1 MAILLSFPM
10 SFAFPGC
17 EKAKVSA
24 TLVSGGTPEFAVETT
39 FNSDDIILNR
49 SSMDATRQ
57 LVVFTPTENIRSVE
71 YLAVKSDVTCDDS
84 LSYLT
89 DPPLASGTYLTSDG
103 TWKVCIS
110 IVTTS
115 GEKNIIASNNFIV
128 DFTAPTLG
136 FTSTSNGTSHTPTI
150 QGTTTEPSIVTLYS
164 DADCSTQ
171 ISSAASSSVFESP
184 GITMTTLMA
193 GVATDIYAMGIDLA
207 GNPSSCS
214 KITTITPSNSSP
226 VVSSLS
232 PTSGIL
238 AGGTAITITGT
249 GFLSG
254 AAVSIGGSACTSV
267 SVSSAISITCTT
279 PSHAAGAVTVSVTNT
294 DTQSGSLA
302 SGFTYQAAPVVSS
315 LSPTSGILAGG
326 TAITIT
332 GTGFLSGAAVSIGG
346 SGCTS
351 VSVSSATSITCTT
364 PSHAAGAVT
373 VSVTNTDTQS
383 GSLVS
388 GFTYTA
394 PPVVSSLSPTSGILA
409 GGTAI
414 TITGTGF
421 LSGAVVSIGG
431 SGCTSVSVSSATS
444 ITCTTPSHTA
454 GAVTVSVTNTDTQS
468 GSLVSGFTYT
478 PEKWTA
484 TVTGTLDTPPG
495 RYQHSAV
502 WTGSKMIVWGGTDAA
517 LVYLNSGGIYDPVA
531 NSWTPTSEI
540 SAPPVRSIH
549 TAVWTGSKMIV
560 WGGHNGSTAVNSGGR
575 YDPVTN
581 QWLATSTASDPD
593 PQKNPPDARYFHVA
607 VWTGSKMIVWGGI
620 GAGYLN
626 TGGRYDPDGDAW
638 TSTSVGAN
646 VPAGRYAPTAIW
658 TGSKMVVWGG
668 SISSDYYN
676 TGGRYDPVDDFWA
689 STATT
694 IAPLK
699 RAYATAVWTGSKMIV
714 WGGFSSS
721 GSRWLNSGGVYDP
734 VDDLWA
740 VTSTGSAPSG
750 RSYHTAVWTGSKMI
764 VWGGDSNGWFN
775 NDGALYDPVANSWA
789 AMTATNSPSGRTKQT
804 AVWTGSNMILWGGL
818 RYEGENATALDSGG
832 IYTPPASSTTNSWT
846 DTIAI
851 NTPLS
856 RWGQSTVWTGS
867 KMIVWAGYR
876 GGAGYLNDGG
886 QYDPVANS
894 WSSILASIANT
905 PSARTLGAVIWTG
918 SMMIVWGGYGADGND
933 IQDGG
938 QYDPVANTWSS
949 IANSLA
955 NSPAKRR
962 NHTAVWT
969 GSKMIVWGGYD
980 LDGIT
985 GSTYYGDGGRYD
997 PRTNTWDTIPLSLT
1011 DAPSGR
1017 HYHTAVWTGSQMIV
1031 WGGQNGGS
1039 SFGLGNGG
1047 RYDPVTNTWDPVPI
1061 SLTGAPSGTAWHT
1074 AIWTGSKM
1082 IVWGGS
1088 FGGSSGVSGGGLYD
1102 PFINTWSAVSSA
1114 GAPAARYVHTA
1125 VWTGSKMIVW
1135 GGTPDGGAQLSDG
1148 GQYDPVADSWSEI
1161 MATNS
1166 PTARFQH
1173 RAVWTGS
1180 KMILWGG
1187 YDGAALS
1194 SGGVYDP

>member
-57 LVVFTPTENIRSVE
+57 LVVFTPTENLRSVE

-89 DPPLASGTYLTSDG
+89 DPPLASATYLTSDG

-110 IVTTS
+110 IVTIS
-115 GEKNIIASNNFIV
+115 GEKNIIASKNFIV
-128 DFTAPTLG
+128 DFTAPILG
-136 FTSTSNGTSHTPTI
+136 FTSTSNGTSQTPTI

-171 ISSAASSSVFESP
+171 ISSATSSSVFESP

-267 SVSSAISITCTT
+267 SVSSA
-279 PSHAAGAVTVSVTNT
+279 
-294 DTQSGSLA
+294 
-302 SGFTYQAAPVVSS
+302 
-315 LSPTSGILAGG
+315 
-326 TAITIT
+326 
-332 GTGFLSGAAVSIGG
+332 
-346 SGCTS
+346 
-351 VSVSSATSITCTT
+351 TSITCTI

-388 GFTYTA
+388 GYTYTA
-394 PPVVSSLSPTSGILA
+394 
-409 GGTAI
+409 
-414 TITGTGF
+414 
-421 LSGAVVSIGG
+421 
-431 SGCTSVSVSSATS
+431 
-444 ITCTTPSHTA
+444 
-454 GAVTVSVTNTDTQS
+454 
-468 GSLVSGFTYT
+468 
-478 PEKWTA
+478 EKWA
-484 TVTGTLDTPPG
+484 VTGTTNTPPG

-517 LVYLNSGGIYDPVA
+517 VVYLNSGGIYDPVA
-531 NSWTPTSEI
+531 NSWTPTSTI
-540 SAPPVRSIH
+540 SPPSVRSIH
-549 TAVWTGSKMIV
+549 TAVWTGSNMIV
-560 WGGHNGSTAVNSGGR
+560 WGGFDGSSTLNTGGR
-575 YDPVTN
+575 YDPVAN
-581 QWLATSTASDPD
+581 EWLATSTAIDPD
-593 PQKNPPDARYFHVA
+593 PKKNPPDARYFHVA

-626 TGGRYDPDGDAW
+626 TGSRYDPDGDAW

-676 TGGRYDPVDDFWA
+676 TGGRYDPVDDLWA

-694 IAPLK
+694 SAPLK

-789 AMTATNSPSGRTKQT
+789 AMTATSSPSGRTKQT
-804 AVWTGSNMILWGGL
+804 AVWTGSHMILWGGL

-846 DTIAI
+846 DTVAL
-851 NTPLS
+851 NAPLS

-876 GGAGYLNDGG
+876 GGAAYLNDGG

-918 SMMIVWGGYGADGND
+918 SKMIVWGGYGADGND

-949 IANSLA
+949 IASSLA

-985 GSTYYGDGGRYD
+985 GSTYYNDGGRYD
-997 PRTNTWDTIPLSLT
+997 PRTNTWDATPLSLT
-1011 DAPSGR
+1011 YAPSGR
-1017 HYHTAVWTGSQMIV
+1017 HYHTAIWTGSQMIV

-1047 RYDPVTNTWDPVPI
+1047 RYDPVANTWSPVPI
-1061 SLTGAPSGTAWHT
+1061 SLTGAPSGTAWHS

-1088 FGGSSGVSGGGLYD
+1088 VGGSSGVSGGGLYD
-1102 PFINTWSAVSSA
+1102 PFINTWSVVSNTGVPS
-1114 GAPAARYVHTA
+1114 ARYIHTA
-1125 VWTGSKMIVW
+1125 VWTGSKMLVW

-1161 MATNS
+1161 AAANS

-1187 YDGAALS
+1187 YNGTALS
-1194 SGGVYDP
+1194 SGGVYEP

>member
-1 MAILLSFPM
+1 MAILLSFLT

-89 DPPLASGTYLTSDG
+89 DPPLASATYLTSDG

-110 IVTTS
+110 IVTIS
-115 GEKNIIASNNFIV
+115 GEKNIIASKKFIV
-128 DFTAPTLG
+128 DFTAPILG
-136 FTSTSNGTSHTPTI
+136 FTSTSNGTSQTPTI

-254 AAVSIGGSACTSV
+254 ATVDIGGSA
-267 SVSSAISITCTT
+267 
-279 PSHAAGAVTVSVTNT
+279 
-294 DTQSGSLA
+294 
-302 SGFTYQAAPVVSS
+302 
-315 LSPTSGILAGG
+315 
-326 TAITIT
+326 
-332 GTGFLSGAAVSIGG
+332 
-346 SGCTS
+346 CTS
-351 VSVSSATSITCTT
+351 VSVSSATSITCTA
-364 PSHAAGAVT
+364 PSHA
-373 VSVTNTDTQS
+373 
-383 GSLVS
+383 
-388 GFTYTA
+388 
-394 PPVVSSLSPTSGILA
+394 
-409 GGTAI
+409 
-414 TITGTGF
+414 
-421 LSGAVVSIGG
+421 
-431 SGCTSVSVSSATS
+431 
-444 ITCTTPSHTA
+444 A

-517 LVYLNSGGIYDPVA
+517 GVYLNSGGIYDPVA
-531 NSWTPTSEI
+531 NSWTPTSTI
-540 SAPPVRSIH
+540 SPPSVRSIH
-549 TAVWTGSKMIV
+549 TAVWTGSNMIV
-560 WGGHNGSTAVNSGGR
+560 WGGFDGSSTLNTGSR
-575 YDPVTN
+575 YDPVAN
-581 QWLATSTASDPD
+581 EWLATSTASDPD
-593 PQKNPPDARYFHVA
+593 PKKNPPDARYFHVA

-626 TGGRYDPDGDAW
+626 TGSRYDPDGDAW

-646 VPAGRYAPTAIW
+646 VPVGRYAPTAIW

-676 TGGRYDPVDDFWA
+676 TGGRYDPVDDLWA

-694 IAPLK
+694 SAPLK

-846 DTIAI
+846 DTIAL
-851 NTPLS
+851 NAPLS

-918 SMMIVWGGYGADGND
+918 SKMIVWGGYGADGND

-949 IANSLA
+949 IASVLA

-985 GSTYYGDGGRYD
+985 GSTYYNDGGRYD
-997 PRTNTWDTIPLSLT
+997 PGTNTWDATPLSLT

-1047 RYDPVTNTWDPVPI
+1047 RYDPVANTWSPVPI

-1088 FGGSSGVSGGGLYD
+1088 VGGSSGVSGGGLYD

>member
-24 TLVSGGTPEFAVETT
+24 TLVSGGTTEFAVETT

-89 DPPLASGTYLTSDG
+89 DPPLASATYLTSDG

-110 IVTTS
+110 IVTIS
-115 GEKNIIASNNFIV
+115 GEKNIIASKNFIV
-128 DFTAPTLG
+128 DFTAPILG
-136 FTSTSNGTSHTPTI
+136 FTSTSNGTSQTPTI

-184 GITMTTLMA
+184 GITTNTLIA
-193 GVATDIYAMGIDLA
+193 GVAADIYAMGIDLA

-214 KITTITPSNSSP
+214 KITTVTPSNSSP

-254 AAVSIGGSACTSV
+254 ATVDIGGSA
-267 SVSSAISITCTT
+267 
-279 PSHAAGAVTVSVTNT
+279 
-294 DTQSGSLA
+294 
-302 SGFTYQAAPVVSS
+302 
-315 LSPTSGILAGG
+315 
-326 TAITIT
+326 
-332 GTGFLSGAAVSIGG
+332 
-346 SGCTS
+346 CTS

-421 LSGAVVSIGG
+421 LSGAAVSIGG
-431 SGCTSVSVSSATS
+431 SACTSVSVSSATS
-444 ITCTTPSHTA
+444 ITCTIPSHAA

-468 GSLVSGFTYT
+468 SSLVSGFTYT

-517 LVYLNSGGIYDPVA
+517 GVYLNSGGIYDPVA
-531 NSWTPTSEI
+531 NSWTPTSGT
-540 SAPPVRSIH
+540 SAPAVRSIH
-549 TAVWTGSKMIV
+549 TAVWTGSKVIV
-560 WGGHNGSTAVNSGGR
+560 WGGYNGSTAVNSGGR

-581 QWLATSTASDPD
+581 EWLATSTAIDPD
-593 PQKNPPDARYFHVA
+593 PKKNPPDARYFHVA

-626 TGGRYDPDGDAW
+626 TGSRYDPDGDAW

-676 TGGRYDPVDDFWA
+676 TGGRYDPVDDLWA

-694 IAPLK
+694 SAPLK
-699 RAYATAVWTGSKMIV
+699 RAYATAVWTGAKMIV

-846 DTIAI
+846 DTVAL
-851 NTPLS
+851 NAPLS

-918 SMMIVWGGYGADGND
+918 SKMIVWGGYGADGND

-949 IANSLA
+949 IASDLA

-985 GSTYYGDGGRYD
+985 GSTYYNDGGRYD
-997 PRTNTWDTIPLSLT
+997 PGTNTWDATPLSLT

-1047 RYDPVTNTWDPVPI
+1047 RYDPVANTWSPVPI
-1061 SLTGAPSGTAWHT
+1061 SLTGAPSGTAWHS

-1088 FGGSSGVSGGGLYD
+1088 VGGSSGVTGGGLYD
-1102 PFINTWSAVSSA
+1102 PFINTWSAVSNT
-1114 GAPAARYVHTA
+1114 GAPSARYIHTGI
-1125 VWTGSKMIVW
+1125 WTGSKMLVW
-1135 GGTPDGGAQLSDG
+1135 GGTPDGSAQLSDG
-1148 GQYDPVADSWSEI
+1148 GQYDPVANSWSEI
-1161 MATNS
+1161 AAANS